1 MNSGDLL
8 ISNRDGAFEVTVAG
22 RANFEYAVPL
32 RDIARKPE
40 MIRSIRIDLSACQAM
55 DSTFMG
61 VLTMLSVAL
70 RRTQVTVEL
79 CNASE
84 HLVASLHGLGVQ
96 KLFKFTTANVAKADG
111 GTEDGKTV
119 SQLEVAE
126 TVAEAHKELAAEN
139 SANAEKFAAVIQYA
153 EEDVRKLRSGGK
165 N

>member
-8 ISNRDGAFEVTVAG
+8 ISNRDGAFEVTVSG

-40 MIRSIRIDLSACQAM
+40 MIRSIKIDLSACQAM

-70 RRTQVTVEL
+70 RRAQITVEL

-84 HLVASLHGLGVQ
+84 HLVSSLRGLGVQ
-96 KLFKFTTANVAKADG
+96 KLFKFTTEKVTAQGEAAT
-111 GTEDGKTV
+111 TEKV
-119 SQLEVAE
+119 SQLTVAE
-126 TVAEAHKELAAEN
+126 TVAEAHKELVAEN
-139 SANAEKFAAVIQYA
+139 SDNAEKFSAVIQYA
-153 EEDVRKLRSGGK
+153 EEDVKKLRSDAK

>member
-8 ISNRDGAFEVTVAG
+8 ISNRDGAFEVTVSG

-40 MIRSIRIDLSACQAM
+40 MIRSIKIDLSACQAM

-70 RRTQVTVEL
+70 RRTQITVEL

-84 HLVASLHGLGVQ
+84 HLVASLRGLGVQ
-96 KLFKFTTANVAKADG
+96 KLFKFTTANLTQGNPGAATGKA
-111 GTEDGKTV
+111 V
-119 SQLEVAE
+119 SQLDLAE

-153 EEDVRKLRSGGK
+153 EEDVKKLRSDGK